1 MRWQTLA
8 LHALAQVVSLA
19 RKPFPPRCGLR
30 ILMYHSV
37 GSAVY
42 GDRYALHSLSVER
55 FRQHLDMLS
64 GMRISPLLPLLI
76 PKSELHVAIT
86 FDDGYADN
94 LHIASPLLAE
104 RGMPF
109 TVFVTS
115 DFIRRHERGFL
126 SSEELQE
133 LAQQPGV
140 IIGAHGA
147 SHCHLTMCSGKQL
160 RAELCDSKHY
170 LEDLIGRSVT
180 TLAYPY
186 GSSDRRVRDAAISA
200 GYQLGTCSRFD
211 INQCSRDSL
220 MLNRSV
226 IVSDD
231 TPKILHQKISGD
243 WDWYRWRGPDPLS
256 VASFEA

>member
-1 MRWQTLA
+1 MRWQSAVMQTIA
-8 LHALAQVVSLA
+8 RCAALA
-19 RKPFPPRCGLR
+19 RIPFPPSCGLR
-30 ILMYHSV
+30 ILMYHAISYPV
-37 GSAVY
+37 NR
-42 GDRYALHSLSVER
+42 DHYALHTLSVER
-55 FRQHLDMLS
+55 FCQHLDILS

-94 LHIASPLLAE
+94 LHIASPLLVE
-104 RGMPF
+104 RGLPF

-126 SSEELQE
+126 SSEELKE

-186 GSSDRRVRDAAISA
+186 GSADRRVRDAALSA
-200 GYQLGTCSRFD
+200 GYELGVCSRFD
-211 INQCSRDSL
+211 INHQTRDPL
-220 MLNRSV
+220 MLNRCV
-226 IVSDD
+226 IVCDD
-231 TPKILHQKISGD
+231 TPKILRQKVLGD

-256 VASFEA
+256 VASSEA